1 MAAATVL
8 IGERFVP
15 KLHIPITASAYTAD
29 LHCDAFI
36 LHPVTGH
43 QSFGYVPEIKSRGI
57 ALPEGHIYLRAGR
70 HIGPNKGYGVKH
82 IWDEHGH
89 ELPRWGCKTV
99 NDVAAYVASI
109 IVHKAPIYC
118 EFHQTKNGYRI
129 AVLRSSKG
137 FVILEPILN
146 KHQEFEFYSVVTA
159 YKITRRGHG
168 TEVGKVICGLE

>member
-1 MAAATVL
+1 MEPDVSKPQTPILSPVYVSTLHKDDL
-8 IGERFVP
+8 I
-15 KLHIPITASAYTAD
+15 A
-29 LHCDAFI
+29 
-36 LHPVTGH
+36 HPTTGH
-43 QSFGYVPEIKSRGI
+43 QSFGFVPEITSRGI
-57 ALPEGHIYLRAGR
+57 TLPGGHIHLRAGR

-99 NDVAAYVASI
+99 DDVAAYVASV

-137 FVILEPILN
+137 FVILEPVVDED
-146 KHQEFEFYSVVTA
+146 HVFEFYSVVTA
-159 YKITRRGHG
+159 YKINRRGHG
-168 TEVGKVICGLE
+168 TEVGKVICNVE